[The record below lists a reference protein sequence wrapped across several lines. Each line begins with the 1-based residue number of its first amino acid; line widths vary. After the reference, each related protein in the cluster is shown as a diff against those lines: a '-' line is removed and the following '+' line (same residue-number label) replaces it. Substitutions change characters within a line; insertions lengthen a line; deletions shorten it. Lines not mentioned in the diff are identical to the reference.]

1 MHLLHDRLFESSILR
16 SNQSIMGNN
25 MVNNRASAN
34 NIFDDISKENKKVA
48 VAPQWNKIRLNNVF

>member
-25 MVNNRASAN
+25 MVNNRVSAN
-34 NIFDDISKENKKVA
+34 DIFDDISKENKKGA
-48 VAPQWNKIRLNNVF
+48 VSPQWNHLQK